1 MIKFKK
7 EELLRFNLEKIKKK
21 DILMRVDFNVDFAK
35 GKIFDAYRIESL
47 KKTLAFLKPAK
58 RIVLISHFDDP
69 QTKDKKYS
77 FKKLIPQIEKILNLK
92 IGFLENFDSPIK
104 EKINLFENLRFWS
117 GEKNCDLNFAKK
129 LKKFGDLFI
138 NEAFSVSHRKHASV
152 YLLPKLLPTLYGF
165 NFEKEV
171 NLLNK
176 VLKAKNLALI
186 LGGAKISTKF
196 PLIKKF
202 LKKAD
207 LIFLAGGLANT
218 YLKAKGFEVGKSLV
232 ENEMIKE
239 IKKIKSEKIFVPFDF
254 ITQKLE
260 NKYLGEIKEEDV
272 IYDVGKES
280 LRILFSELKKIK
292 TIVWNGPLGYVENKN
307 FEKGSLALAKFLL
320 NLKRK
325 FVLIGGGDTLAFLQ
339 RKRLL
344 KKFKYL
350 STGGGAMLYYLAYEK
365 WLR

>member
-7 EELLRFNLEKIKKK
+7 EELLRFNLEKIKNKNV
-21 DILMRVDFNVDFAK
+21 LMRVDFNVEFVK
-35 GKIFDAYRIESL
+35 GKIFDTYRIESI
-47 KKTLAFLKPAK
+47 KKTLSFLKPAK

-69 QTKDKKYS
+69 SKKDKKYS

-104 EKINLFENLRFWS
+104 EKINLFENLRFWP
-117 GEKNCDLNFAKK
+117 GEKKCDLNFAKR
-129 LKKFGDLFI
+129 LKIFGDIFI
-138 NEAFSVSHRKHASV
+138 NEAFSVFHRKHASV
-152 YLLPKLLPTLYGF
+152 YLLPKLLLTLYGI
-165 NFEKEV
+165 NFENEI

-176 VLKAKNLALI
+176 VLKAKKLALI
-186 LGGAKISTKF
+186 LGGSKISTKL
-196 PLIKKF
+196 PLIRKF
-202 LKKAD
+202 LKKAN

-218 YLKAKGFEVGKSLV
+218 YLKAKGFEVGKSLI

-239 IKKIKSEKIFVPFDF
+239 IKKIKSEKIFIPFDF

-260 NKYLGEIKEEDV
+260 NKYLGEIKENDI
-272 IYDVGKES
+272 IYDIGKES
-280 LRILFSELKKIK
+280 LRVLFNELKGIK
-292 TIVWNGPLGYVENKN
+292 TIIWNGPLGFVENKN
-307 FEKGSLALAKFLL
+307 FEKGTLSLVKFLL

-339 RKRLL
+339 RKKLL
-344 KKFKYL
+344 KKFKHL